1 MTSSAKPSSASK
13 WTMDPVNQNQMTR
26 GFISFLVA
34 LPMWVMATEDSSRKA
49 VTRSIGLIEKSVSVY
64 IEERSCFSCH
74 HQALSVMALGRAKLA
89 GFTIQDNIV
98 SAQTKFTL
106 EYFTNR
112 KDRLPKGEG
121 VPGGSYSA
129 GYALAGLTAA
139 KEPANEI
146 SKALIQYLLKKQ
158 NKDGSWRIGTH
169 RPPLEDSHFTATAL
183 GIKGIPEG
191 THTKRASN
199 WLKQAKA
206 KSTEDHTFKVL
217 GLHWAK
223 ADPEKT
229 AAAKTLL
236 KLQREDGGWAQLPKM
251 KSDAYST
258 GQVLAALKQ
267 SGLLKAG
274 SPQYKQ
280 GVAWLLK
287 NQKADG
293 SWQVKTRSKPIQ
305 KYFESGFPHSKD
317 QFISISATCWA
328 VMALLAK

>member
-1 MTSSAKPSSASK
+1 MRT
-13 WTMDPVNQNQMTR
+13 PV
-26 GFISFLVA
+26 FLFLLTGINWLGA
-34 LPMWVMATEDSSRKA
+34 DDAMRMAAQRA
-49 VTRSIGLIEKSVSVY
+49 IPLIEKSAAIY
-64 IEERSCFSCH
+64 TEQRDCFSCH
-74 HQALSVMALGRAKLA
+74 HQALTVMTLSRAKLA
-89 GFTIQDNIV
+89 GLPVRDDAISEQ
-98 SAQTKFTL
+98 SKFTL
-106 EYFTNR
+106 EYFSDR

-146 SKALIQYLLKKQ
+146 SKALVQYLLKKQ

-183 GIKGIPEG
+183 GIKGTPKG
-191 THTKRASN
+191 THTQRASN

-223 ADPEKT
+223 ADQKKT
-229 AAAKTLL
+229 DAAKALL
-236 KLQREDGGWAQLPKM
+236 KLQRNDGGWAQLPDM
-251 KSDAYST
+251 KSDAYAT
-258 GQVLAALKQ
+258 GQALTALKE

-274 SPQYKQ
+274 SPQYKR
-280 GVAWLLK
+280 GIEWLLK

-305 KYFESGFPHSKD
+305 KYFESGFPQGKD
-317 QFISISATCWA
+317 QFISIGATCGA
-328 VMALLAK
+328 VMALVAK

>member
-1 MTSSAKPSSASK
+1 MRALVLLFFLTGINWLSADDA
-13 WTMDPVNQNQMTR
+13 MR
-26 GFISFLVA
+26 
-34 LPMWVMATEDSSRKA
+34 MAVQRA
-49 VTRSIGLIEKSVSVY
+49 IPLIEKSAAIY
-64 IEERSCFSCH
+64 TQERDCFSCH
-74 HQALSVMALGRAKLA
+74 HQALTVMALGRAKLA
-89 GFTIQDNIV
+89 GFTVQDNSV
-98 SAQTKFTL
+98 SVQTKFTL
-106 EYFTNR
+106 EYFGDR

-146 SKALIQYLLKKQ
+146 STALVQYLLKKQ
-158 NKDGSWRIGTH
+158 TKDGSWRIGTH
-169 RPPLEDSHFTATAL
+169 RPPLEDSDLMATAL

-191 THTKRASN
+191 AHSKRASN

-206 KSTEDHTFKVL
+206 NSTEDHTFKVL

-223 ADPEKT
+223 ADQEKT
-229 AAAKTLL
+229 AAAKALL

-258 GQVLAALKQ
+258 GQALVALKL
-267 SGLLKAG
+267 SSLLKAD

-305 KYFESGFPHSKD
+305 KYFESGFPHGTD

-328 VMALLAK
+328 VMALLEK

>member
-1 MTSSAKPSSASK
+1 MRIL
-13 WTMDPVNQNQMTR
+13 VLL
-26 GFISFLVA
+26 FFLTGINWLGA
-34 LPMWVMATEDSSRKA
+34 DDAMRMAAQRA
-49 VTRSIGLIEKSVSVY
+49 IPLIEKSAAIY
-64 IEERSCFSCH
+64 TEQRDCFSCH
-74 HQALSVMALGRAKLA
+74 HQALTVMALSRAKLA
-89 GFTIQDNIV
+89 DLPVRDDAISEQ
-98 SAQTKFTL
+98 SKFTL
-106 EYFTNR
+106 EYFSDR

-139 KEPANEI
+139 KEPANET
-146 SKALIQYLLKKQ
+146 SKALVQYLLKKQ
-158 NKDGSWRIGTH
+158 NKDGSWHIGTH

-183 GIKGIPEG
+183 GIKGTPKG
-191 THTKRASN
+191 THTQRASN

-223 ADPEKT
+223 ADQKKIG
-229 AAAKTLL
+229 AAKALL
-236 KLQREDGGWAQLPKM
+236 KLQRSDGGWAQLSDM
-251 KSDAYST
+251 KSDAYAT
-258 GQVLAALKQ
+258 GQALTALKE
-267 SGLLKAG
+267 SGSLKAG
-274 SPQYKQ
+274 SPQYKR

-305 KYFESGFPHSKD
+305 KYFESGFPHGKD

-328 VMALLAK
+328 VMALVAK

>member
-1 MTSSAKPSSASK
+1 MRILVLLFFLTGINWLTADDA
-13 WTMDPVNQNQMTR
+13 TR
-26 GFISFLVA
+26 
-34 LPMWVMATEDSSRKA
+34 MAAQRA
-49 VTRSIGLIEKSVSVY
+49 IPLIEKSAAIY
-64 IEERSCFSCH
+64 TQERDCFSCH
-74 HQALSVMALGRAKLA
+74 HQALTVMTLSRAKLA
-89 GFTIQDNIV
+89 GLSVRDNTI

-106 EYFTNR
+106 EYFDDR

-139 KEPANEI
+139 KEPANETTQ
-146 SKALIQYLLKKQ
+146 ALVQYLLKKQ

-183 GIKGIPEG
+183 GIKGTPKG
-191 THTKRASN
+191 THTKQAAN
-199 WLKQAKA
+199 WLKQAKS

-223 ADPEKT
+223 ADQERT
-229 AAAKTLL
+229 AAAKALL
-236 KLQREDGGWAQLPKM
+236 KLQGEDGGWAQTSEM
-251 KSDAYST
+251 NSDAYAT
-258 GQVLAALKQ
+258 GQALTALKE
-267 SGLLKAG
+267 SSLLKVS
-274 SPQYKQ
+274 SPQYKR

-287 NQKADG
+287 NQKVDG

-305 KYFESGFPHSKD
+305 KYFESGFPHGQD

-328 VMALLAK
+328 VMALLEK

>member
-1 MTSSAKPSSASK
+1 MRILVLLFFFARLNWLTADDA
-13 WTMDPVNQNQMTR
+13 TR
-26 GFISFLVA
+26 I
-34 LPMWVMATEDSSRKA
+34 A
-49 VTRSIGLIEKSVSVY
+49 VQRAIPLIEKSAAIY

-74 HQALSVMALGRAKLA
+74 HQALTVMALCRAKLA
-89 GFTIQDNIV
+89 GFAIQDNSV

-106 EYFTNR
+106 EYFGDR

-129 GYALAGLTAA
+129 GYALAGLAAA
-139 KEPANEI
+139 KEPANETI
-146 SKALIQYLLKKQ
+146 QALVQYLLKKQ

-169 RPPLEDSHFTATAL
+169 RPPLEDSDFTATAL
-183 GIKGIPEG
+183 GIKGTPKG
-191 THTKRASN
+191 THTQRASN

-223 ADPEKT
+223 ADQKKT
-229 AAAKTLL
+229 DAAKALL
-236 KLQREDGGWAQLPKM
+236 KLQRSDGGWAQLPDM
-251 KSDAYST
+251 KSDAYAT
-258 GQVLAALKQ
+258 GQALTALKE

-274 SPQYKQ
+274 SPQYKR

-305 KYFESGFPHSKD
+305 KYFESGFPHGKD

-328 VMALLAK
+328 VMALVAK

>member
-1 MTSSAKPSSASK
+1 MRIL
-13 WTMDPVNQNQMTR
+13 VLL
-26 GFISFLVA
+26 FFLTGINWLTA
-34 LPMWVMATEDSSRKA
+34 EDTARKA
-49 VTRSIGLIEKSVSVY
+49 AQRAIPLIEKSAAIY
-64 IEERSCFSCH
+64 TEQRDCFSCH
-74 HQALSVMALGRAKLA
+74 HQALTVMTLSRAKLA
-89 GFTIQDNIV
+89 GLPVRDDAISEQ
-98 SAQTKFTL
+98 SKFTL
-106 EYFTNR
+106 EYFSDR

-139 KEPANEI
+139 KEPVNET
-146 SKALIQYLLKKQ
+146 SKALVQYLLKKQ

-183 GIKGIPEG
+183 GIKGTPKG
-191 THTKRASN
+191 THTQRASN

-223 ADPEKT
+223 ADQKKT
-229 AAAKTLL
+229 DAAKALL
-236 KLQREDGGWAQLPKM
+236 KLQRGDGGWAQLPDM
-251 KSDAYST
+251 KSDAYAT
-258 GQVLAALKQ
+258 GQALTALKE

-274 SPQYKQ
+274 SPQYKR

-305 KYFESGFPHSKD
+305 KYFESGFPHGKD

-328 VMALLAK
+328 VMALMAK

>member
-1 MTSSAKPSSASK
+1 MRIL
-13 WTMDPVNQNQMTR
+13 VLL
-26 GFISFLVA
+26 FFLTGINWLTA
-34 LPMWVMATEDSSRKA
+34 DDAMRMAAQRA
-49 VTRSIGLIEKSVSVY
+49 ILLIEKSAAIY
-64 IEERSCFSCH
+64 TQERDCFSCH
-74 HQALSVMALGRAKLA
+74 HQALTVMTLSRAKLA
-89 GFTIQDNIV
+89 GLSVRDSTI

-106 EYFTNR
+106 EYFGDR

-139 KEPANEI
+139 KEPANEP
-146 SKALIQYLLKKQ
+146 SKALVQYLLKKQ

-169 RPPLEDSHFTATAL
+169 RPPLEDSDLMATAL

-191 THTKRASN
+191 TNAKRASN

-223 ADPEKT
+223 ADQEKT
-229 AAAKTLL
+229 AAAKALL
-236 KLQREDGGWAQLPKM
+236 KLQREDGGWAQLPEM

-258 GQVLAALKQ
+258 GQALTALKE
-267 SGLLKAG
+267 SSLLKVS
-274 SPQYKQ
+274 SPQYKR
-280 GVAWLLK
+280 GVKWLLK

-305 KYFESGFPHSKD
+305 KYFESGFPHGKD

>member
-1 MTSSAKPSSASK
+1 MRIL
-13 WTMDPVNQNQMTR
+13 VLL
-26 GFISFLVA
+26 FFLTGINWLGA
-34 LPMWVMATEDSSRKA
+34 DDAMRMAAQRA
-49 VTRSIGLIEKSVSVY
+49 IPLIEKSAAIY
-64 IEERSCFSCH
+64 TEQRDCFSCH
-74 HQALSVMALGRAKLA
+74 HQALTVMTLSRAKLA
-89 GFTIQDNIV
+89 GLSVRDDAISEQ
-98 SAQTKFTL
+98 SKFTL
-106 EYFTNR
+106 EYFGDR

-139 KEPANEI
+139 KEPANET
-146 SKALIQYLLKKQ
+146 SKALVQYLLKKQ

-183 GIKGIPEG
+183 GIKGTPKG
-191 THTKRASN
+191 THTQRASN

-223 ADPEKT
+223 ADQKKT
-229 AAAKTLL
+229 DAAKVLL
-236 KLQREDGGWAQLPKM
+236 ILQRSDGGWAQLPDM
-251 KSDAYST
+251 KSDAYAT
-258 GQVLAALKQ
+258 GQALTALKE

-274 SPQYKQ
+274 SPQYKR

-305 KYFESGFPHSKD
+305 KYFESGFPHGKD

-328 VMALLAK
+328 VMALVAK

>member
-1 MTSSAKPSSASK
+1 M
-13 WTMDPVNQNQMTR
+13 R
-26 GFISFLVA
+26 ISVLLFFVTGIHWLTA
-34 LPMWVMATEDSSRKA
+34 DEAMRTA
-49 VTRSIGLIEKSVSVY
+49 VKRAILLIEKSTATY

-74 HQALSVMALGRAKLA
+74 HQALTVMALSQSKSA
-89 GFTIQDNIV
+89 GFTVRDNII

-106 EYFTNR
+106 EYFTDR

-129 GYALAGLTAA
+129 GYAVAGLEA
-139 KEPANEI
+139 ANE
-146 SKALIQYLLKKQ
+146 SANETTQALVQYLLKKQ

-169 RPPLEDSHFTATAL
+169 RPPLEGSHFTATAL
-183 GIKGIPEG
+183 GIKGTPKG
-191 THTKRASN
+191 THTKQAAN

-223 ADPEKT
+223 MDEERT
-229 AAAKTLL
+229 ATAKALL
-236 KLQREDGGWAQLPKM
+236 KLQREDGGWGQTLEM
-251 KSDAYST
+251 KSDAYAT
-258 GQVLAALKQ
+258 GQALTVLRK
-267 SGLLKAG
+267 SGLIQTHY
-274 SPQYKQ
+274 PQYKR
-280 GVAWLLK
+280 GIEWLLK
-287 NQKADG
+287 NQNPDG

-305 KYFESGFPHSKD
+305 KYFESGFPHGKD

>member
-1 MTSSAKPSSASK
+1 MRIL
-13 WTMDPVNQNQMTR
+13 VLL
-26 GFISFLVA
+26 FFLTGINWLTA
-34 LPMWVMATEDSSRKA
+34 DDAMRMAAQRA
-49 VTRSIGLIEKSVSVY
+49 IPLIEKSAAIY
-64 IEERSCFSCH
+64 TQERDCFSCH
-74 HQALSVMALGRAKLA
+74 HQALTVMTLSRAKRA
-89 GFTIQDNIV
+89 GLSIREDTI
-98 SAQTKFTL
+98 SAQAKFTL
-106 EYFTNR
+106 EYFDDR

-146 SKALIQYLLKKQ
+146 SKALVQYLLKKQ

-183 GIKGIPEG
+183 GIKGTPKG
-191 THTKRASN
+191 THTQRASN

-223 ADPEKT
+223 ADQKKIG
-229 AAAKTLL
+229 AAKALL
-236 KLQREDGGWAQLPKM
+236 KLQRGDGGWAQLPDM
-251 KSDAYST
+251 KSDAYAT
-258 GQVLAALKQ
+258 GQALTALKE

-274 SPQYKQ
+274 SPQYKR

-305 KYFESGFPHSKD
+305 KYFESGFPHGKD

-328 VMALLAK
+328 VMALLEK

>member
-1 MTSSAKPSSASK
+1 MRIL
-13 WTMDPVNQNQMTR
+13 VLL
-26 GFISFLVA
+26 FFLTGINWLGA
-34 LPMWVMATEDSSRKA
+34 DDAMRMAAQRA
-49 VTRSIGLIEKSVSVY
+49 IPLIEKSAAIY
-64 IEERSCFSCH
+64 TEQRDCFSCH
-74 HQALSVMALGRAKLA
+74 HQALTVMTLSRAKLA
-89 GFTIQDNIV
+89 GLPVRDDAISEQ
-98 SAQTKFTL
+98 SKFTL
-106 EYFTNR
+106 EYFSDR

-139 KEPANEI
+139 KEPANET
-146 SKALIQYLLKKQ
+146 SRALVQYLLKKQ

-183 GIKGIPEG
+183 GIKGTPKG
-191 THTKRASN
+191 THTQRASN

-223 ADPEKT
+223 ADQKKT
-229 AAAKTLL
+229 DAAKVLL
-236 KLQREDGGWAQLPKM
+236 ILQRSDGGWAQLPDM
-251 KSDAYST
+251 KSDAYAT
-258 GQVLAALKQ
+258 GQALTALKE

-274 SPQYKQ
+274 SPQYKR

-305 KYFESGFPHSKD
+305 KYFESGFPHGKD

-328 VMALLAK
+328 VMALVAK

>member
-1 MTSSAKPSSASK
+1 MRIL
-13 WTMDPVNQNQMTR
+13 VLL
-26 GFISFLVA
+26 FFLTGINWLGA
-34 LPMWVMATEDSSRKA
+34 DDAMRMAAQRA
-49 VTRSIGLIEKSVSVY
+49 IPLIEKSAAIY
-64 IEERSCFSCH
+64 TEQRDCFSCH
-74 HQALSVMALGRAKLA
+74 HQALTVMTLSRAKLA
-89 GFTIQDNIV
+89 GLPVRDDAISEQ
-98 SAQTKFTL
+98 SKFTL
-106 EYFTNR
+106 EYFSDR

-139 KEPANEI
+139 KEPVNET
-146 SKALIQYLLKKQ
+146 SKALVQYLLKKQ

-183 GIKGIPEG
+183 GIKGTPKG
-191 THTKRASN
+191 THTQRASN

-223 ADPEKT
+223 ADQKKT
-229 AAAKTLL
+229 DAAKVLL
-236 KLQREDGGWAQLPKM
+236 ILQRSDGGWAQLPDM
-251 KSDAYST
+251 KSDAYAT
-258 GQVLAALKQ
+258 GQALTALKE

-274 SPQYKQ
+274 SPQYKR
-280 GVAWLLK
+280 GIEWLLK

-305 KYFESGFPHSKD
+305 KYFESGFPHGKD

-328 VMALLAK
+328 VMALVAK